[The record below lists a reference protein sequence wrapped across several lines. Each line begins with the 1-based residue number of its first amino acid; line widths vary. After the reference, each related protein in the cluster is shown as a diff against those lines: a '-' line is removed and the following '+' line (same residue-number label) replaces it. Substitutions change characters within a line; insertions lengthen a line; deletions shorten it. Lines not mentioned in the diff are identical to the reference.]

1 MLDEGICNVTYRL
14 DKVERLLFEL
24 GYEVMDVTTHFSK
37 FPLIADIKSQTNL
50 FPTYLIAQL

>member
-37 FPLIADIKSQTNL
+37 FPLIADIKS
-50 FPTYLIAQL
+50 